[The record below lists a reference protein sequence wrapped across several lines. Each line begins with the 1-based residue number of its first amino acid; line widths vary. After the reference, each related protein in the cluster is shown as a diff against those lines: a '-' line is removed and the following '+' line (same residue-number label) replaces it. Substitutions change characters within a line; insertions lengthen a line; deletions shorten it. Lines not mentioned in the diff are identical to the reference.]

1 MDPVDAGIFEAWL
14 ASTDDG
20 VVAVDAEGRVVLHN
34 AAASRVTGLPPASAH
49 QRPWREV
56 LRLDRSVGDL
66 LWSATSGRPT
76 NTLASV
82 LCAQGNLRTAETQ
95 AHPWTDVEGR
105 RGILVLIRDLTILC
119 RSRSGPGG
127 RNGYGGMVGA
137 DPAMIALYDLI
148 EAIATSDAPAVIE
161 GETGTGK
168 ELVAQTIHARSRR
181 AERPL
186 VVVDCGAIASPML
199 EAELFGRAR
208 TAPHGTAAIGRAEL
222 AHSGTLLLRRVG
234 AAPQAVQTRLLR
246 LLDSGAVERSGETVP
261 RRVDLRMMA
270 TTQRPLP
277 ELVREGRFDD
287 QLMHRLQV
295 VRLRVP
301 SLRERPADIPML
313 AEHFLARHA
322 ASGAVLSPAAA
333 AVLQAAHWPGNV
345 RQLEHAMREL
355 ASRLRVGVETTV
367 EPHQLPAELIT
378 GRGGGPIA
386 SSRHPDDEDRRT
398 VLLRALSSHG
408 GNRTAAARAL
418 GIGRATFYRW
428 WREAGLSG

>member
-34 AAASRVTGLPPASAH
+34 PAASRVTGLPPAAAH
-49 QRPWREV
+49 HRPWREV

-66 LWSATSGRPT
+66 LWSATSGRPAS
-76 NTLASV
+76 TLASV
-82 LCAQGNLRTAETQ
+82 LCAQGNLRTAETH
-95 AHPWTDVEGR
+95 AHPWTDAEGR
-105 RGILVLIRDLTILC
+105 TGILVLIRDLTVLC

-127 RNGYGGMVGA
+127 RNGYGGLVGA
-137 DPAMIALYDLI
+137 DPAMTALYDLI
-148 EAIATSDAPAVIE
+148 EAIGPSDAPAVIE
-161 GETGTGK
+161 GEPGTGK

-186 VVVDCGAIASPML
+186 VVVDCGASASPVL

-208 TAPHGTAAIGRAEL
+208 SAPHGTAAIGRAEL
-222 AHSGTLLLRRVG
+222 AHTGTLLLRRVA
-234 AAPQAVQTRLLR
+234 AAPRPVQIRLLH
-246 LLDSGAVERSGETVP
+246 LLDTGVVERSGESVP
-261 RRVDLRMMA
+261 RRVDVRILV
-270 TTQRPLP
+270 TTQRPLT

-287 QLMHRLQV
+287 HLLHRLQV
-295 VRLRVP
+295 VRVRVP
-301 SLRERPADIPML
+301 SLPERPGDIPLL
-313 AEHFLARHA
+313 AEHFLARAGA
-322 ASGAVLSPAAA
+322 AGAVLSPAAA
-333 AVLQAAHWPGNV
+333 AVLQAAPWPGNV

-355 ASRLRVGVETTV
+355 SSRLTVGVETTI
-367 EPHQLPAELIT
+367 EPQHLPEELVSE
-378 GRGGGPIA
+378 RAAA
-386 SSRHPDDEDRRT
+386 SVPSTRVPTEDRRS